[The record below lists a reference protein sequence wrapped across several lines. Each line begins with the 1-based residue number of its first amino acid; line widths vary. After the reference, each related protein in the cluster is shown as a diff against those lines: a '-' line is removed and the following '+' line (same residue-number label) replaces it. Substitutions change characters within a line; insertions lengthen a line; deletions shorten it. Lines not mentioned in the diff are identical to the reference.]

1 MTISRT
7 SLREQIRE
15 TLVQR
20 IGRGE
25 LAPGD
30 RIVEAALAAEF
41 GVSAIPVRE
50 AIRELVAIG
59 VLESEPHRGA
69 WVREVSLSETLQA
82 LEVKAVLEALAVRTA
97 TQRLR
102 GRCAALREAV
112 EHIIAA
118 AERRDFAA
126 FQEANEV
133 FHRTIVE
140 ASGNRVL
147 LKAWRSLAF
156 DVRTRFIMDYM
167 ETVDP
172 VAIARE
178 HEEIVAALE
187 AGEAERAAGLLAS
200 HANHLVAY
208 LRAEHAR
215 HETASSE
222 GKAAVAE
229 SAPATRGGGRLPGAP
244 SRRSWRPFDSEGR

>member
-25 LAPGD
+25 LAPGN
-30 RIVEAALAAEF
+30 RIVEAALAEEF

-69 WVREVSLSETLQA
+69 WVREVSLSETVQA

-102 GRCAALREAV
+102 GRCQALRRAV

-147 LKAWRSLAF
+147 LKVWRSLAF

-178 HEEIVAALE
+178 HEAVVAALE
-187 AGEAERAAGLLAS
+187 AGEAERTAGLLAS

-208 LRAEHAR
+208 LREEQGR
-215 HETASSE
+215 HETASPE
-222 GKAAVAE
+222 DEAAAAE
-229 SAPATRGGGRLPGAP
+229 SAPATKKGGRV
-244 SRRSWRPFDSEGR
+244 

>member
-1 MTISRT
+1 MAISRT
-7 SLREQIRE
+7 SLREQIRA

-30 RIVEAALAAEF
+30 RIVEAALAEEF

-69 WVREVSLSETLQA
+69 WVRQVSLSETVQA

-97 TQRLR
+97 TRRLR
-102 GRCAALREAV
+102 SRCQALRKAV
-112 EHIIAA
+112 EHIVAA

-126 FQEANEV
+126 FQEANEI

-178 HEEIVAALE
+178 HEVVVAALE
-187 AGEAERAAGLLAS
+187 ADDAGRTAGLLAS

-208 LRAEHAR
+208 LRAEQAR
-215 HETASSE
+215 HETSSPGNE
-222 GKAAVAE
+222 TAVAE
-229 SAPATRGGGRLPGAP
+229 SAAATA
-244 SRRSWRPFDSEGR
+244 EGDEA